1 MRQRGMLR
9 VGAAVALVVLAAGC
23 GSSSSGNS
31 STAAGGSGGSASASA
46 TSSSASSPAISQAQ
60 QISTKAQQVPTAIG
74 ITKPLTKKPGA
85 GKTIVFL
92 RCNQPVCGGYAE
104 GLSAAAD
111 SLGWHVKYINM
122 TAQTPQAI
130 QSAIRS
136 AIQLHPSGIFFTGQ
150 PAAEIK
156 PILPALKAAKIPVV
170 SGFDDNVPTTGG
182 PDIANVATY
191 ANIAAYARTMADW
204 LIADSNGKA
213 NVGLFDVPSLPIL
226 ASATTAFE
234 QELKKN
240 CPGCTVT
247 VVHQQIT
254 DLGGTAIASSVVS
267 TLQSHPQMNYVGF
280 VFGDMEAG
288 VPAALRA
295 ASLQDQ
301 AKLFVYST
309 SSPPTLAD
317 LAKGNIAA
325 TTAFSLPYFGWRAID
340 AFARYYNGESTGT
353 DTSALPPAQI
363 LTKKNVPANAGWNFG
378 VSSQMPAEFK
388 ALWHLS

>member
-1 MRQRGMLR
+1 MLR
-9 VGAAVALVVLAAGC
+9 LCAAAAVAVVLAAGC
-23 GSSSSGNS
+23 GSSSSS
-31 STAAGGSGGSASASA
+31 SS
-46 TSSSASSPAISQAQ
+46 SSSASSSATSTSGSSSGTSSAVAQAQ
-60 QISTKAQQVPTAIG
+60 QIATQAEQVPTAIG
-74 ITKPLTKKPGA
+74 VTTPLGKKPASGR
-85 GKTIVFL
+85 TIVFL
-92 RCNQPVCGGYAE
+92 RCDQPVCGGYLE
-104 GLSAAAD
+104 GLSAGASA
-111 SLGWHVKYINM
+111 LGWHIQNINM

-136 AIQLHPSGIFFTGQ
+136 AIQMHPSGIFFTGQ

-156 PILPALKAAKIPVV
+156 PILPSLKAAKIPIV
-170 SGFDDNVPTTGG
+170 SGFDDNVPTPGG

-191 ANIAAYARTMADW
+191 ANIASYSRTMADW
-204 LIADSNGKA
+204 LIADSGGKA

-226 ASATTAFE
+226 AFATTAFE

-240 CPGCTVT
+240 CSSCTVT

-254 DLGGTAIASSVVS
+254 DLGGTAISSSVVS
-267 TLQSHPQMNYVGF
+267 TLQSHPDMNYVGF

-295 ASLQDQ
+295 ASVQNQ

-317 LAKGNIAA
+317 LSKGYITA

-340 AFARYYNGESTGT
+340 AFARYYNGESTT
-353 DTSALPPAQI
+353 IDTSALPPAQI
-363 LTKKNVPANAGWNFG
+363 LTQKNVPVNAGWNFG
-378 VSSQMPAEFK
+378 VSSQMPSEFK
-388 ALWHLS
+388 TLWHLG